1 MISSLILK
9 GRYNV
14 GVNSSNRI
22 MLDGEV
28 TPLTDVPFI
37 RYRFGDFGDENIEF
51 LKSNMSRLHG
61 PCHLAEYDIS
71 TMPKEQLE
79 DLNAIDGL
87 AIYAY
92 IDIDDADLSNGIA
105 AEKVEKLKSISDLYF
120 DRLIIRDKS
129 SMMYPLAADKL
140 TFELSDIL
148 GGAVKASDIGICCS
162 PLTPRTPNSESK
174 ACLSA
179 VWARRLMADY
189 TDNVDVATP
198 TANHECCSDG
208 CCCIR
213 AFTVTCDIP
222 APANDAKVAD
232 SSSSENGCSKKA
244 NSEGGAD
251 AKEAKKPKAPKS
263 KGVTSFNDLV

>member
-1 MISSLILK
+1 MISSLILT

-14 GVNSSNRI
+14 GANSSNRI
-22 MLDGEV
+22 MIGGEV

-37 RYRFGDFGDENIEF
+37 RYRFRDFGDENIEF
-51 LKSNMSRLHG
+51 LKSNMSRLKG

-79 DLNAIDGL
+79 ALNAIDGL

-92 IDIDDADLSNGIA
+92 IDIDDADLANGIT
-105 AEKVEKLKSISDLYF
+105 AEKVEKLKAISEMYF

-129 SMMYPLAADKL
+129 SMLYPLAADRL
-140 TFELSDIL
+140 SFELSDIL

-232 SSSSENGCSKKA
+232 SSSEKQGSKKS
-244 NSEGGAD
+244 NSEGGSD
-251 AKEAKKPKAPKS
+251 EKDAKKPKEPKT
-263 KGVTSFNDLV
+263 KGILSIGDLV

>member
-1 MISSLILK
+1 MISSLILT

-22 MLDGEV
+22 MLNGEV

-37 RYRFGDFGDENIEF
+37 RYRFSDFGDENISF
-51 LKSNMSRLHG
+51 VKANMQHLHG

-79 DLNAIDGL
+79 ALNDIDGL

-92 IDIDDADLSNGIA
+92 IDIDDADLATGIA
-105 AEKVEKLKSISDLYF
+105 AEKVEKLKSVSELYF

-129 SMMYPLAADKL
+129 SMMYPLAADKI
-140 TFELSDIL
+140 TFALSDIL

-189 TDNVDVATP
+189 IDNVDVATP

-232 SSSSENGCSKKA
+232 SGSSEKKSDKKA
-244 NSEGGAD
+244 NSDGAAE
-251 AKEAKKPKAPKS
+251 AKEAKKPKEPKP
-263 KGVTSFNDLV
+263 KGVVSFNDLV